1 MSDDLHADRRDPET
15 PAEPV
20 GLMELGE
27 GLLAQAHD
35 LQAGRSA
42 RTLTPGAG
50 AALKQTLLA
59 LTEGVSLQEHTA
71 PGPATIQVLRGEVRL
86 GASGTSTE
94 ISAGQWAPIPTE
106 PHDLLAL
113 TDATLLLTV
122 ATDAD

>member
-15 PAEPV
+15 PSDPVVLAE
-20 GLMELGE
+20 LAD
-27 GLLAQAHD
+27 GLLAQAHE

-86 GASGTSTE
+86 GTSDTTTE
-94 ISAGQWAPIPTE
+94 VSTGQWAPIPAE

-122 ATDAD
+122 VADAD